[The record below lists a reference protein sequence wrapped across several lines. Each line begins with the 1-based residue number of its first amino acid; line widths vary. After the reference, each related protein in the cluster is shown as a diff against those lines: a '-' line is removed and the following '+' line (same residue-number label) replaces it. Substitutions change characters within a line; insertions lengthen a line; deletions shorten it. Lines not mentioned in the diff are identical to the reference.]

1 MENGTCISKLLI
13 YNKMKTGCFESETT
27 GFFIFFYLS

>member
-1 MENGTCISKLLI
+1 MENEICISKLLN
-13 YNKMKTGCFESETT
+13 YSKMKTGCFEGETT